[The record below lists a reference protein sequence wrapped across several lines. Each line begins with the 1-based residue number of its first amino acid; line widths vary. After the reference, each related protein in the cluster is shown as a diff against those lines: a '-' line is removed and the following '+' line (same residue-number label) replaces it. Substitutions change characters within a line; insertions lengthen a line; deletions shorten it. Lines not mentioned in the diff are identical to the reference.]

1 MSARGAATSGRRGL
15 PVWGKLLLML
25 LLGMLVVVLFAAN
38 KPSEAEL
45 RQAIRDTAKKLQ
57 AKGVMSPLLLMD
69 DPQHAGRF
77 SYHVHLLSSEI
88 KFAKVDGEVITVA
101 RGNVSGIMVAEKW

>member
-1 MSARGAATSGRRGL
+1 
-15 PVWGKLLLML
+15 
-25 LLGMLVVVLFAAN
+25 VVIFAAN

-69 DPQHAGRF
+69 DPQQAGRF
-77 SYHVHLLSSEI
+77 TYHVHLLSSEI

-101 RGNVSGIMVAEKW
+101 RGQIGGITVAEKW

>member
-1 MSARGAATSGRRGL
+1 MSACGDVASGRRGL

-25 LLGMLVVVLFAAN
+25 LLGMLVVVFFAVN

-77 SYHVHLLSSEI
+77 TYHVHLLSSEI

-101 RGNVSGIMVAEKW
+101 RGQIGGITVAEKW